1 MNLSLSPFGDLLRDS
16 PSLILYYYTM
26 DKFNQYKFTIT
37 VKTNHD
43 PRQAIFEI
51 VDRLKGIL
59 PVLSIEHSLIED
71 RPTNDEHHGGLVNDE
86 ST

>member
-1 MNLSLSPFGDLLRDS
+1 MSE
-16 PSLILYYYTM
+16 
-26 DKFNQYKFTIT
+26 YKKYEFTIK

-43 PRQAIFEI
+43 PRDAIFEI
-51 VDRLKGIL
+51 VQQLKGIL
-59 PVLSIEHSLIED
+59 PVLSIEHHLIED